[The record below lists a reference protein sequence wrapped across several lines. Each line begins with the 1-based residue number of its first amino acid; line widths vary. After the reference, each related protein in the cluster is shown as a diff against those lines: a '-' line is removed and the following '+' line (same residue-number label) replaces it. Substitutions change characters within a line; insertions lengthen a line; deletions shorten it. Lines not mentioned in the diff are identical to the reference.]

1 MKKMIKSIKVRL
13 DPNNKQL
20 TKLFQYAG
28 CARFAYNWAIN
39 RKDDEANKLLD
50 KMLKNGVKKKTKIYT
65 NSSKEIKEELLGF
78 ILTLSSDCWDIVL
91 DTENGI
97 MKTILHSYEYGD
109 ILEKGK
115 INEDVCRIITE
126 IVAEKLGIETS
137 KTIGLVSK

>member
-1 MKKMIKSIKVRL
+1 MENTKNKMAEEIKEIEKIDICKIILIKLSI
-13 DPNNKQL
+13 D
-20 TKLFQYAG
+20 
-28 CARFAYNWAIN
+28 

-50 KMLKNGVKKKTKIYT
+50 KMLKNGVKKKSKIYT
-65 NSSKEIKEELLGF
+65 NSNKEVKEELLGF